1 MNQLEINATIKLM
14 KEQKLLPNNYV
25 AAVEVNN
32 LIAHVY
38 DVCAR
43 NGVGLATIRREIAA
57 LLRDLVRR
65 NRLSDKVRI

>member
-1 MNQLEINATIKLM
+1 MR
-14 KEQKLLPNNYV
+14 EQKLLPNNYV
-25 AAVEVNN
+25 AAAEVDD
-32 LIAHVY
+32 LIAHIY

-43 NGVGLATIRREIAA
+43 NGVTLNTIRREIAA